1 MKRIL
6 VAVIKYT
13 TNHIISHLPSYTLRH
28 AWYRHILGWRIGPK
42 AAILMGQEVQMAGLR
57 TSGKRVS
64 IGKGTVIN
72 HGCFLYTTGGLL
84 IGNNVSISRGVWLV
98 TGSHDMNDPRFPDF
112 YKPIAIG
119 DYAWIGVRA
128 TILGGVT
135 IGEGAVVMAGA
146 VVTRDVPPFAVVGG
160 VPARIITERRLY
172 NPAYQLDFHPLF
184 E

>member
-6 VAVIKYT
+6 VAVIKYA

-112 YKPIAIG
+112 YKPIA
-119 DYAWIGVRA
+119 
-128 TILGGVT
+128 LGGVT